1 MARFD
6 RNRRSRRSDEP
17 KPEWIPKSDVGRLV
31 KSGQI
36 TSVEEIFSMGKP
48 ILEHGIIDHLYPD
61 MTEDTLEV
69 KSTQRMTGNG
79 RKMQFRAIVLVGDK
93 KGHFGIGA
101 GKSEEVKP
109 AIESAIKSAKRNII
123 SVPFGCGSWESGAG
137 FRNSIPIA
145 VNGRA
150 GSVRVLL
157 KPAPRGVG
165 LAANEVVKKVL
176 AAAGVKDIWSFSRG
190 HTRSIYNT
198 AMATADALNQLNT
211 MKLSK
216 SWEGETKP
224 ETGKQ
229 PENMSADADNSPA
242 RRAKVSS

>member
-6 RNRRSRRSDEP
+6 RNRRSRRNDEP

-48 ILEHGIIDHLYPD
+48 ILESGIIDHLYPD
-61 MTEDTLEV
+61 MAEDTLEV

-109 AIESAIKSAKRNII
+109 AIESAIKDAKRNII
-123 SVPFGCGSWESGAG
+123 SVPFGCGSWESGIG
-137 FRNSIPIA
+137 FKNSIPIS
-145 VNGRA
+145 VSGRS

-165 LAANEVVKKVL
+165 LAANDVVKKVL
-176 AAAGVKDIWSFSRG
+176 AAAGVRDIWSFSRG

-198 AMATADALNQLNT
+198 AMATADALEQLNT
-211 MKLSK
+211 MKLSQ
-216 SWEGETKP
+216 SWEGETKSQA
-224 ETGKQ
+224 GKQ
-229 PENMSADADNSPA
+229 PEKMSADADNSPT